1 MIIIWLCLIAILLL
15 VIELYKLIINYRKWI
30 YVNNSNNHSIEHMTY
45 VITSIII
52 LLCMIFKFNNIILN
66 LIIIFDFIII
76 SFHLKSERLDSLKN
90 KNANNK

>member
-1 MIIIWLCLIAILLL
+1 MTIIWLGLIAIILL

-30 YVNNSNNHSIEHMTY
+30 YISNSNSHSIEHITY
-45 VITSIII
+45 LITSIII

-76 SFHLKSERLDSLKN
+76 SFHLKSERLDSFKN
-90 KNANNK
+90 KK